1 MSSFAKEF
9 KDFIS
14 RGNVVDLAVAVV
26 IGAAFTL
33 VVNSFVNDVLLQI
46 VAAIVGK
53 PDFSD
58 LSFGLGDAT
67 IGYGSFI
74 TALLNFVI
82 VAFAVFLVVKGINS
96 MQGLRRRPAEEV
108 VEAELTEIELLT
120 QIRDSLQAE
129 RGGPGAL

>member
-53 PDFSD
+53 PDFND
-58 LSFGLGDAT
+58 LTLGLGDAT
-67 IGYGSFI
+67 IRWGAFV
-74 TALLNFVI
+74 TTLLNFVI
-82 VAFAVFLVVKGINS
+82 VGFAVFLVVKGINA
-96 MQGLRRRPAEEV
+96 MQGLRKRPEEEV

-129 RGGPGAL
+129 RGGPGPV